1 MELFV
6 ATTIRRKISLEG
18 GLVTIDDSSGSGAVV
33 RDNDAS
39 LTVFE
44 TKSHYDYD
52 YTDCT
57 DFSSYF
63 ATSSECSVCKC
74 QDCKVKHDGVINS
87 INALTASVKEMT
99 SKRGVIPSKRIS
111 YLYTPLEIKE
121 AKRRRKDTSKALSS
135 IEKSK
140 FPDVTSLIPASPNAS
155 SGLSF
160 GRQRAKDP
168 GMVFVSGATG
178 QAGIRIARILLR
190 EGYSVKGGVSD
201 LGAAQEL
208 AHLAISYKIEHN
220 WDGITLKDFILKR
233 SVPLSVYSWI
243 KGTMK
248 ARAYHLSCTKGA
260 RCAGRSHLK
269 RKLDLEFQPEEE

>member
-1 MELFV
+1 MISFKILAGQNTDILETLTPQVRKRVDILRELQQ
-6 ATTIRRKISLEG
+6 S
-18 GLVTIDDSSGSGAVV
+18 V
-33 RDNDAS
+33 RNV
-39 LTVFE
+39 L
-44 TKSHYDYD
+44 
-52 YTDCT
+52 
-57 DFSSYF
+57 
-63 ATSSECSVCKC
+63 
-74 QDCKVKHDGVINS
+74 
-87 INALTASVKEMT
+87 MT
-99 SKRGVIPSKRIS
+99 YSNEDHG
-111 YLYTPLEIKE
+111 
-121 AKRRRKDTSKALSS
+121 
-135 IEKSK
+135 K

-190 EGYSVKGGVSD
+190 EGYSVRGGVSD

-220 WDGITLKDFILKR
+220 WDGITLKDFILK
-233 SVPLSVYSWI
+233 SPVPLSMYSWI